1 MSIGLL
7 VDFNMHILLRY
18 YESPYLTRDQK
29 VKDALQTMGSS
40 VLIGGF
46 STFLGV
52 LPLFFSSSEVMMTL
66 FYGFVGM
73 VALGCSVG
81 LSVLPIILSMVGPLD
96 TVGRRSKTSLSV
108 NLATPGSLSP
118 IPSKRLSRWDRE
130 GSIYPNACLSRG
142 VEDCLSEK
150 RMEATLIAL
159 YSEHNHWREKTTL
172 MLPVAT
178 EYGCQRQ
185 DLLKSE
191 ESSSID
197 QAEKSCLLG
206 QTSLLSCR
214 QNRNMKEGQLR
225 PGQGECKAP
234 AIASKQLIQTTEEPY
249 LCVPSPPAA
258 SQNETTK
265 EDQLRPNDSKE
276 CTTIYAS
283 CSSLATLESRDS
295 VDTYGPK
302 DGPVL
307 QPAVIAEDENTDTE
321 DDESSFGSD
330 SVPTMSYLNDSN
342 PNDGNIF
349 EESNGRTSVLDP
361 IAGQRIQAIAFT
373 EDLSIY
379 LEEDSSLVNTE
390 PVLAMA
396 QSVDSTDDEILEES
410 SGEASWN
417 CEAPKKDQN
426 CDHEGAH
433 TPAEALKEILE
444 SETEESPTTHNQTSE
459 DTEGVFSSKDDTAT
473 RIV

>member
-108 NLATPGSLSP
+108 NFATPGSLSP
-118 IPSKRLSRWDRE
+118 ILPSKRLARWDRE
-130 GSIYPNACLSRG
+130 GSIYPNASRT
-142 VEDCLSEK
+142 VSRLSEK

-178 EYGCQRQ
+178 EYGCQRL

-206 QTSLLSCR
+206 QTSLLNCR

-234 AIASKQLIQTTEEPY
+234 AIASKQLIQTTEEPN
-249 LCVPSPPAA
+249 LCEPSPPAA

-283 CSSLATLESRDS
+283 CSSLATLENRDS
-295 VDTYGPK
+295 IDTYGPK

-307 QPAVIAEDENTDTE
+307 QPAVIAEDENTDAE
-321 DDESSFGSD
+321 DDESSFGSK
-330 SVPTMSYLNDSN
+330 SVPTMSYLNNSN

-349 EESNGRTSVLDP
+349 EERNGRTSVLDP
-361 IAGQRIQAIAFT
+361 IAGQRMQAIAFT
-373 EDLSIY
+373 EDSSIY

-417 CEAPKKDQN
+417 CERGTKERP
-426 CDHEGAH
+426 ELWSRRSAH
-433 TPAEALKEILE
+433 T
-444 SETEESPTTHNQTSE
+444 S
-459 DTEGVFSSKDDTAT
+459 
-473 RIV
+473 